1 MRFLGAVAVLIL
13 GACGSAAPDRIAFQ
27 PEISTFYLVNRSGR
41 DVRLSVTVDGHELFI
56 QEIKAT
62 REPPTAVPEAPPP
75 SPWPTRQLKV
85 ALRPDA
91 RRLVVEESVSG
102 MRATTDVLQ
111 QVRSNWGFRI
121 TIYENSI
128 SIARDYLPVR

>member
-1 MRFLGAVAVLIL
+1 MRFLGAVAVLLL
-13 GACGSAAPDRIAFQ
+13 GACGSAAPDGIAFQ
-27 PEISTFYLVNRSGR
+27 TEISTFYLVNRSGR
-41 DVRLSVTVDGHELFI
+41 DVRLIVTADGHELFV

-62 REPPTAVPEAPPP
+62 RVPPAAVQEAPPS

-102 MRATTDVLQ
+102 MRATTDLPQ
-111 QVRSNWGFRI
+111 QIRNDLGFRI

-128 SIARDYLPVR
+128 SIARDYLPIR